1 MKRRIRPIRSMR
13 EYNEDMLQR
22 RQNIRVITAIS
33 IYTLTMIIIL
43 IVKYFKS

>member
-1 MKRRIRPIRSMR
+1 MKRRIRPIRTMR

-22 RQNIRVITAIS
+22 RQKIRVITTIS

>member
-1 MKRRIRPIRSMR
+1 MKRRIRPIMTMR
-13 EYNEDMLQR
+13 EYNEHKLRR

>member
-1 MKRRIRPIRSMR
+1 MKRRIRPIMTMQ
-13 EYNEDMLQR
+13 EYNEYKLRR

>member
-22 RQNIRVITAIS
+22 KQKIRVITAIS